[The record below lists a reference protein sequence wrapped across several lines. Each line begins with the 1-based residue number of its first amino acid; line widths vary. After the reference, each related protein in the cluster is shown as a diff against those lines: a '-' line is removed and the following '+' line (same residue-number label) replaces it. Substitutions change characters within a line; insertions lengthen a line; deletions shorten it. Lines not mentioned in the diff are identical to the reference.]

1 MLKENDIHWFPMRIR
16 NSSLVRLEEMQK
28 RLDAQGGIEQTYAP
42 LRFMKVRDDK
52 MDYAN
57 SLLNYIFVRS
67 SFSELVRVKSL
78 FEPLRF
84 VMHPDYDENYNIRH
98 EVLYVSDKKMEDYIR
113 VTEQE
118 NEKVIFLN
126 NMDYVCRPSQE
137 VQITDGQFAGVVGRI
152 KRVRGNRCV
161 VIPIGKEMA
170 VGVMD
175 VPKCHLRYMTDREV
189 KALEAE

>member
-28 RLDAQGGIEQTYAP
+28 RLDAQDGIERTYAP

-57 SLLNYIFVRS
+57 YLLNYIFVRS

-84 VMHPDYDENYNIRH
+84 VMHPDYDENYNIHH

-175 VPKCHLRYMTDREV
+175 VPKCHLRYMTDKEV
-189 KALEAE
+189 KALEE

>member
-28 RLDAQGGIEQTYAP
+28 RLNAQDGIERTYAP

-57 SLLNYIFVRS
+57 YLLNYIFVRS

-84 VMHPDYDENYNIRH
+84 VMHPDYDENYNIHH
-98 EVLYVSDKKMEDYIR
+98 EVL
-113 VTEQE
+113 
-118 NEKVIFLN
+118 
-126 NMDYVCRPSQE
+126 
-137 VQITDGQFAGVVGRI
+137 
-152 KRVRGNRCV
+152 
-161 VIPIGKEMA
+161 
-170 VGVMD
+170 
-175 VPKCHLRYMTDREV
+175 
-189 KALEAE
+189 